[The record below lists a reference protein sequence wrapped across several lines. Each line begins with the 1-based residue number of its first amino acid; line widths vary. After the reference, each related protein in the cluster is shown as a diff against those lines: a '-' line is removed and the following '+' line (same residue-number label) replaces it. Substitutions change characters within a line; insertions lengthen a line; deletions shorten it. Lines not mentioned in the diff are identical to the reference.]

1 MKETSERVRGVRFTQ
16 RPKAFSCF
24 SSILRQVGGEDWV
37 AVGDAAASHDP
48 LSSTGIPH
56 AIGMGVHGAL
66 AAANS
71 LFSNGESLK
80 GYQET
85 IHDDFLQY
93 LRTHWRYYRR
103 EDRWPDSVFW
113 RRRTTPVSIDPNEKF
128 QRVERSTNTID
139 PNEKFQRVERST
151 NTFSGP
157 NDLVH
162 LPARFSRQLYESC
175 KPGRFAHQIVREF
188 AGSHPQVPD
197 QQIIFGLQ
205 ELVANGHVKIDVPKV
220 SDEIAP
226 RGVQGEALLNQS
238 D

>member
-1 MKETSERVRGVRFTQ
+1 MKETSERVSGVRFAG

-56 AIGMGVHGAL
+56 AIGSGVHGAL
-66 AAANS
+66 NAANS
-71 LFSNGESLK
+71 LFSNGELLK
-80 GYQET
+80 GYQES

-113 RRRTTPVSIDPNEKF
+113 KRRTTPVSIDPNETVV
-128 QRVERSTNTID
+128 RVERST
-139 PNEKFQRVERST
+139 K
-151 NTFSGP
+151 TFSGP

-175 KPGRFAHQIVREF
+175 KLGRFAHQIVREF
-188 AGSHPQVPD
+188 AGSHPHVPD
-197 QQIIFGLQ
+197 QQIILGLQ
-205 ELVANGHVKIDVPKV
+205 ELVANGHVKIDDPKV
-220 SDEIAP
+220 SDETAP
-226 RGVQGEALLNQS
+226 WDFQDEVLLNGS
-238 D
+238 S